1 MLKKIIYI
9 KILHIIFKNCLNHH
23 KFDIYNSI
31 IMNKTNGIMKRLLLN
46 VSGKNFVTFQMMKT
60 DNVSIEMFKTV
71 CHLQTFEGKFF
82 FLSLSHAYL

>member
-1 MLKKIIYI
+1 
-9 KILHIIFKNCLNHH
+9 
-23 KFDIYNSI
+23 
-31 IMNKTNGIMKRLLLN
+31 MNKTNGIMKRLLPN

-82 FLSLSHAYL
+82 FFKFVTCIFINNDKII

>member
-1 MLKKIIYI
+1 
-9 KILHIIFKNCLNHH
+9 
-23 KFDIYNSI
+23 
-31 IMNKTNGIMKRLLLN
+31 MNKTNGIMKRLLLN

-82 FLSLSHAYL
+82 F